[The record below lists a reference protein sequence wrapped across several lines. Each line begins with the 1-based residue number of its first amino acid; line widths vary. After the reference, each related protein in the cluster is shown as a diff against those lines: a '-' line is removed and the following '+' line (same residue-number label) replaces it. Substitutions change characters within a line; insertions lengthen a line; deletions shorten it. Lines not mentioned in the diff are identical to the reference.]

1 MTLFL
6 LKNNSGVVKDTKGIF
21 LNICK
26 FLFQGNILNDIE
38 DEMNDRKIY
47 ITRRQ
52 TFLYIYLMYKDLE
65 MQDNLKWYFADLIRQ
80 SSRESFYNNVLYL
93 LMSLRQKRVKA
104 TQKRYLFLSMLV
116 SFLADDSEIVYENM
130 LPRKDVQFVYRL
142 FENR

>member
-6 LKNNSGVVKDTKGIF
+6 LKMNSGVVKDTKWIF

-38 DEMNDRKIY
+38 DEMNDRK
-47 ITRRQ
+47 RQ

-65 MQDNLKWYFADLIRQ
+65 TQENLRLYFSDLIRQ
-80 SSRESFYNNVLYL
+80 SSRESFHNNVLYL

-130 LPRKDVQFVYRL
+130 LP
-142 FENR
+142 

>member
-1 MTLFL
+1 
-6 LKNNSGVVKDTKGIF
+6 
-21 LNICK
+21 
-26 FLFQGNILNDIE
+26 
-38 DEMNDRKIY
+38 
-47 ITRRQ
+47 
-52 TFLYIYLMYKDLE
+52 MYKDLE

-130 LPRKDVQFVYRL
+130 LP
-142 FENR
+142 

>member
-47 ITRRQ
+47 NTETNI
-52 TFLYIYLMYKDLE
+52 FIYL
-65 MQDNLKWYFADLIRQ
+65 
-80 SSRESFYNNVLYL
+80 SNVQR
-93 LMSLRQKRVKA
+93 LRNA
-104 TQKRYLFLSMLV
+104 G
-116 SFLADDSEIVYENM
+116 
-130 LPRKDVQFVYRL
+130 
-142 FENR
+142 